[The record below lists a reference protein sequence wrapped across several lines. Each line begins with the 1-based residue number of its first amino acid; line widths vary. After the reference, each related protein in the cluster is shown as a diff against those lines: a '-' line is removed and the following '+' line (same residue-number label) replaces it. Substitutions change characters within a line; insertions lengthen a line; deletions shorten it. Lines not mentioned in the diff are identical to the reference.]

1 MIAGSLDLVITVCPA
16 WAKHHAGGFTCSLHM
31 GCLQHRGIHGAQRRL
46 FIVSVRQHLI
56 PALSH
61 CKLGLVMLPAL
72 ISGSLN
78 NIPCLNMGSVGSL
91 ARAFFFP
98 DTLGIEWAVCV
109 QPGLGAGS
117 FLGL

>member
-16 WAKHHAGGFTCSLHM
+16 WAKHHAGGFTCPLHM
-31 GCLQHRGIHGAQRRL
+31 GCPTTQRNSWGSEKAIHCLCEAASHTRTVPLQTRPCHVACSDFWLLKQYSLLKYGQCWEPGTGI
-46 FIVSVRQHLI
+46 
-56 PALSH
+56 
-61 CKLGLVMLPAL
+61 
-72 ISGSLN
+72 
-78 NIPCLNMGSVGSL
+78 
-91 ARAFFFP
+91 FFL

>member
-16 WAKHHAGGFTCSLHM
+16 WTKHHAGEFTCVLYIWAAP
-31 GCLQHRGIHGAQRRL
+31 QHGGVHGAH
-46 FIVSVRQHLI
+46 IVSVRQHLI
-56 PALSH
+56 SGLSH

-72 ISGSLN
+72 ISGFLN
-78 NIPCLNMGSVGSL
+78 SIPCLNMGSVGSL
-91 ARAFFFP
+91 AWALFS
-98 DTLGIEWAVCV
+98 DILGIEWAVCV